1 MTNLEKYVKAF
12 SEALEVPES
21 DVPALKY
28 GESDQWDSV
37 GHMTLIAALEG
48 AFDIMV
54 DMDDII
60 DPLIYADQQ
69 EQLRALGQGEWQRG

>member
-37 GHMTLIAALEG
+37 GHMTLIAAL
-48 AFDIMV
+48 
-54 DMDDII
+54 
-60 DPLIYADQQ
+60 
-69 EQLRALGQGEWQRG
+69 

>member
-28 GESDQWDSV
+28 GESDQESFPFISRYSK
-37 GHMTLIAALEG
+37 TITS
-48 AFDIMV
+48 AFFSD
-54 DMDDII
+54 
-60 DPLIYADQQ
+60 A
-69 EQLRALGQGEWQRG
+69 

>member
-37 GHMTLIAALEG
+37 GHMDLSSFEKGKEI
-48 AFDIMV
+48 
-54 DMDDII
+54 
-60 DPLIYADQQ
+60 
-69 EQLRALGQGEWQRG
+69 LRKYDVEI

>member
-12 SEALEVPES
+12 AEALEVPEGG
-21 DVPALKY
+21 VPALKY

-37 GHMTLIAALEG
+37 GHMTLIAALED
-48 AFDIMV
+48 AFGIMV

-60 DPLIYADQQ
+60 DLSSFEKGKEI
-69 EQLRALGQGEWQRG
+69 LRKYDVEI

>member
-1 MTNLEKYVKAF
+1 MTNLEKFVQAF
-12 SEALEVPES
+12 VDSLVVAAGQVET
-21 DVPALKY
+21 LKY

-37 GHMTLIAALEG
+37 GHMKLIAALED

-60 DPLIYADQQ
+60 DLISF
-69 EQLRALGQGEWQRG
+69 EKGKEILRKYDVEI

>member
-1 MTNLEKYVKAF
+1 MTHLEKYINAF
-12 SEALEVPES
+12 VESLEVTADE
-21 DVPALKY
+21 VPALKY

-37 GHMTLIAALEG
+37 GHMSLIAALED

-60 DPLIYADQQ
+60 DLSSFEKGKEILAKYDV
-69 EQLRALGQGEWQRG
+69 EI

>member
-1 MTNLEKYVKAF
+1 MTNLEKYINAF
-12 SEALEVPES
+12 VESLEVAAE

-37 GHMTLIAALEG
+37 GHMSLIAALED

-60 DPLIYADQQ
+60 DALIVSDQQ
-69 EQLRALGQGEWQRG
+69 EQLRKMNAIV